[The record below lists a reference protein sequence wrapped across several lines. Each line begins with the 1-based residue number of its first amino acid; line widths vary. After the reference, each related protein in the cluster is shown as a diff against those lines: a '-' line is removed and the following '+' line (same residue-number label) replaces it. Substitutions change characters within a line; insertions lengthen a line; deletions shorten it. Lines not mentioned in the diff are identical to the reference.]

1 MKTPTTHR
9 YQFALWLPMILAV
22 VLLLCP
28 MSRVQAKHAVA
39 KDSSKATKA
48 SKGKLPGPGR
58 VDPPKPPKPVSEA
71 HQTTAAPVP
80 KVGPHLQPSTAYIEH
95 RPNGV
100 DLSRRANGTPRDLHM
115 PNRAG
120 GTMDVHHGLAG
131 GRRVEVEGADHSR
144 IVAERGGRGYVEHP
158 YPFRGREFAH
168 RTYFV
173 NGRAYDRFY
182 SHYEYRPGVFVDV
195 YAPAHYYPVGFYGWA
210 YSPWAAPVPYAW
222 GWAGNP
228 WYGYYGAYFTP
239 YPLYASPSF
248 WLTDYL
254 ISQSLAANYQ
264 ARMDAQIAASQSP
277 PAGQAA
283 LTPEVKQQIADEVR
297 NQLNLENTAAQ
308 DNARNV
314 DFDAQTAGIERLL
327 ADHTVH
333 VFVAGGDLD
342 VLDAN
347 RQECGVSQGDV
358 LEYDPARPPTADAAY
373 LVVLAGKGGTE
384 CRTGIAVSVSFAEL
398 QNMQNYMRETV
409 DAGLADLQAHQ
420 GGLPAPPVSAAA
432 TPANFAAGA
441 PPPDRD
447 AAAQINQQLQDA
459 DRAEQETL
467 NTATAAVTP
476 IASPP
481 AAPAAVS
488 LDMTVNQVVGI
499 LGQPTRI
506 FDLVT
511 KKIYQYPQQKIT
523 FQDGKVSNVTK
534 IE

>member
-1 MKTPTTHR
+1 METKITFRRQVGVFLPKS
-9 YQFALWLPMILAV
+9 LVGLLLLSPMIWALETRSTEERTGRA
-22 VLLLCP
+22 
-28 MSRVQAKHAVA
+28 A
-39 KDSSKATKA
+39 KATKA
-48 SKGKLPGPGR
+48 KPRVTVPTVPAKTTPGPGPR
-58 VDPPKPPKPVSEA
+58 GPVSVPRGLSKIGGRP
-71 HQTTAAPVP
+71 QPTTA
-80 KVGPHLQPSTAYIEH
+80 HIEH
-95 RPNGV
+95 RPNGI
-100 DLSRRANGTPRDLHM
+100 DISRRADGEPRDFHV
-115 PNRAG
+115 PNHDGR
-120 GTMDVHHGLAG
+120 TMDIHHGLAG
-131 GRRVEVEGADHSR
+131 GRRVEVERADHSR

-173 NGRAYDRFY
+173 NGRTYDRFY
-182 SHYEYRPGVFVDV
+182 SRYEYRPGVFVDV
-195 YAPAHYYPVGFYGWA
+195 YAPAHYYPVAFYGWA
-210 YSPWAAPVPYAW
+210 YNPWAAPVPYAW
-222 GWAGNP
+222 GWAGDP
-228 WYGYYGAYFTP
+228 WYQYYGAYFAP
-239 YPLYASPSF
+239 YPVYASASF

-254 ISQSLAANYQ
+254 ISQSLAAGYQ
-264 ARMDAQIAASQSP
+264 ARVAAQMAASQPS
-277 PAGQAA
+277 PAGQTT
-283 LTPEVKQQIADEVR
+283 LTPEVKQEIADEVH

-308 DNARNV
+308 DNARNA

-333 VFVAGGDLD
+333 VFVAGGNLD

-347 RQECGVSQGDV
+347 GQECAISPGDV
-358 LEYDPARPPTADAAY
+358 LQYSPARPPTADAAY

-384 CRTGIAVSVSFAEL
+384 CRTGIVVSVPFAEL

-420 GGLPAPPVSAAA
+420 DGLPAPPVSAAA

-476 IASPP
+476 ITPP
-481 AAPAAVS
+481 AAGPSVTS
-488 LDMTVNQVVGI
+488 LGMTIDQVVSMF
-499 LGQPTRI
+499 GQPSRI
-506 FDLVT
+506 ADVGA
-511 KKIYQYPQQKIT
+511 KKIYWYPQQKIT
-523 FQDGKVSNVTK
+523 FQDGKVSN

>member
-1 MKTPTTHR
+1 MKTPMTFRHR
-9 YQFALWLPMILAV
+9 ASVWLPTVLTV
-22 VLLLCP
+22 FLLLSP
-28 MSRVQAKHAVA
+28 MSRVQARHATA
-39 KDSSKATKA
+39 KVSSKATKG
-48 SKGKLPGPGR
+48 SKVKLPPPH
-58 VDPPKPPKPVSEA
+58 VDARKPVNPVSEV
-71 HQTTAAPVP
+71 HNPTAAPVT
-80 KVGPHLQPSTAYIEH
+80 KVGPHPQPSTAHIEH

-100 DLSRRANGTPRDLHM
+100 DISRRVDGKPRDLHL
-115 PNRAG
+115 PNRDGRA
-120 GTMDVHHGLAG
+120 MDIHHGLAG
-131 GRRVEVEGADHSR
+131 GRRVEVERADHSR

-182 SHYEYRPGVFVDV
+182 SHYQYRPGVFVDV

-254 ISQSLAANYQ
+254 ISQSLAADYQ
-264 ARMDAQIAASQSP
+264 ARVADQMAASQPS
-277 PAGQAA
+277 PAGQTA
-283 LTPEVKQQIADEVR
+283 LTPEVKQQIADEVH

-314 DFDAQTAGIERLL
+314 DFDAQTAGIGRLL

-347 RQECGVSQGDV
+347 GQECGVSQGDV
-358 LEYDPARPPTADAAY
+358 LEYNPARPPTADAAY

-384 CRTGIAVSVSFAEL
+384 CRTGMVVSVPFVEL

-420 GGLPAPPVSAAA
+420 GALPAPPVSAAA
-432 TPANFAAGA
+432 TPANFAVGA

-467 NTATAAVTP
+467 STATAAPTP
-476 IASPP
+476 ISSPP
-481 AAPAAVS
+481 AAAPVIS
-488 LDMTVNQVVGI
+488 PGMTIDQVVSMF
-499 LGQPTRI
+499 GQPAKI
-506 FDLVT
+506 FDLGT
-511 KKIYQYPQQKIT
+511 KKIYQYPRQKIT
-523 FQDGKVSNVTK
+523 FQDGKVSK